1 MPILHQLPAKERRGC
16 IVIPAAEL
24 MKGKV
29 KEMPEYTNNAVQ
41 TVAVGQ
47 NVLFTETPVG
57 CNRGFV
63 IHREGSGNVTLRGIT
78 NQCRARYRVSF
89 GGNIAV
95 PTGGT
100 AGPISVAI
108 AVDGEPLYSATAT
121 VTPAAVE
128 EYFNVYA
135 SVFVD
140 VPRGC
145 CTTVAVE
152 NISTQAINVANPNM
166 IVERVA

>member
-1 MPILHQLPAKERRGC
+1 M
-16 IVIPAAEL
+16 AEFS
-24 MKGKV
+24 
-29 KEMPEYTNNAVQ
+29 NANLQ
-41 TVAVGQ
+41 TVSAGQ

-63 IHREGSGNVTLRGIT
+63 MHRAGSGVVTLRGVT

-89 GGNIAV
+89 GANLAV

-100 AGPISVAI
+100 AGPISVALSL
-108 AVDGEPLYSATAT
+108 DGEPVASATAT
-121 VTPAAVE
+121 VTPAAVN
-128 EYFNVYA
+128 EYFNVYV
-135 SVFVD
+135 SVFVE

-145 CTTVAVE
+145 CTAASVE
-152 NISTQAINVANPNM
+152 NISAQAVNVANPNL